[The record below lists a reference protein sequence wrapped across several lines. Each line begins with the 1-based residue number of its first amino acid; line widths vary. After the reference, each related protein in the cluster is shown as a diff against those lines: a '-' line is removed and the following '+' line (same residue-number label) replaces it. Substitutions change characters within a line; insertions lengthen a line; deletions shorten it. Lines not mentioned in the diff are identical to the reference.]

1 MTDVTIRC
9 LLSLAGSR
17 AGRLKAALFRGPDHA
32 DSASLP
38 RSVVDRVRDAISA
51 GGLLSGGYSET
62 KLAPDSYQIFAET
75 ESLERTGQM
84 LDLRP
89 AELTLESGYR
99 RFAVVDR
106 VVNNEHRTHYIPGY
120 TSYGGGLRAAPMVMP
135 PRMETVTVAK
145 GKMTIKM
152 LKGSESGAAKAI
164 DAAAVRA
171 RLQPLLTGR

>member
-1 MTDVTIRC
+1 MRVAPLC
-9 LLSLAGSR
+9 L
-17 AGRLKAALFRGPDHA
+17 ALLLTGCATPYQPA
-32 DSASLP
+32 
-38 RSVVDRVRDAISA
+38 
-51 GGLLSGGYSET
+51 GLLTGGYSET

-84 LDLRP
+84 LDLRA

-99 RFAVVDR
+99 KFAVVDR

-120 TSYGGGLRAAPMVMP
+120 TSYGGGLRAAPMVVP

-152 LKGSESGAAKAI
+152 LKGSESGAGKGHRRCCGPRAAS
-164 DAAAVRA
+164 AAARRPQIGSCVAPHSFRA
-171 RLQPLLTGR
+171 WFRKSIDTRIVA